1 MKSKSAFLI
10 FTILAC
16 LNFIYISIQ
25 AVNMATA
32 TAQADGFDELEL
44 IDQPLT
50 PEEIR
55 TLDEGYR
62 QMAIEHHRFLV
73 EDGDLPQTPAEIELE
88 IALDRILGENP
99 ARILTLNHPQ
109 KYIIIKTSGWMVNP
123 SDITCEQTAEIFHRI
138 CMLGLTLRVI
148 GDFVPSRVNPMDS
161 VWTTYLIGNDGRDN
175 PNDIH
180 L

>member
-1 MKSKSAFLI
+1 MKPKSAFLI

-73 EDGDLPQTPAEIELE
+73 EDGDLPQTPAEVELE

-99 ARILTLNHPQ
+99 VRILILDHPR
-109 KYIIIKTSGWMVNP
+109 KYIVLETSGWMVDG
-123 SDITCEQTAEIFHRI
+123 SDICCEKTADIFHQI
-138 CMLGLTLRVI
+138 CMLGLTLRVV
-148 GDFVPSRVNPMDS
+148 GEFVPSRINPMTS

-175 PNDIH
+175 SQDIV